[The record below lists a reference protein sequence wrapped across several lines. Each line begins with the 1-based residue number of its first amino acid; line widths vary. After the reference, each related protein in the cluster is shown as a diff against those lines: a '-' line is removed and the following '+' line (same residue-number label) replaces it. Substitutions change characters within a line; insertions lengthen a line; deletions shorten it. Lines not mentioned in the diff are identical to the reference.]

1 MIIIICNDWARS
13 CQINGSGIENQTP
26 FKLQSMCMKANAV
39 TTTTTAARVAATREI
54 RIFYANVECFKMM
67 GKFVSTHRHYQFIEI
82 TLNNHLIKKHEIP
95 PKCELKTAKYYA
107 PQMRAHSNTHTHIKL
122 SFLFE
127 ICDS

>member
-26 FKLQSMCMKANAV
+26 FKLQSMCIKANAV
-39 TTTTTAARVAATREI
+39 TTRVAATREN

-67 GKFVSTHRHYQFIEI
+67 GTFVSTHRHYQFIEI
-82 TLNNHLIKKHEIP
+82 TLNNDLIKKHEIP

-107 PQMRAHSNTHTHIKL
+107 PQTRAHSHTCTHKIIV
-122 SFLFE
+122 SV
-127 ICDS
+127 